1 MSNKAPLR
9 ILWLRKALDNLDKEA
24 EFIALENPQAA
35 REVVAKILASV
46 RLLSL
51 NPALGKPGRI
61 MGTRELVVADLRY
74 IIPYRVKTQEARIEV
89 LRVFHSSRKLPER
102 W

>member
-1 MSNKAPLR
+1 MRGNKIKAV
-9 ILWLRKALDNLDKEA
+9 WLKKALDNLDKEA

-35 REVVAKILASV
+35 RVVVANILAAV
-46 RLLSL
+46 QQLAL

-61 MGTRELVVADLRY
+61 MGTRELILADVRY
-74 IIPYRVKTQEARIEV
+74 IIPYRVKTKEARVEI
-89 LRVFHSSRKLPER
+89 LRVFHSSRKRPER

>member
-1 MSNKAPLR
+1 MVSKTTLR
-9 ILWLRKALDNLDKEA
+9 ILWLKKALDNLDKEA

-35 REVVAKILASV
+35 RVVVAKILASV
-46 RLLSL
+46 RQLSL

-61 MGTRELVVADLRY
+61 TGTRELIVADLRY
-74 IIPYRVKTQEARIEV
+74 IIPCRVKTKEARIEI
-89 LRVFHSSRKLPER
+89 LHVFHSSRKLPER